1 MAKRQKT
8 YALIIKKRWIRNWK
22 IIQRNGEKASVFGLE
37 EYFKCSCHP
46 VQSTDFMKP
55 LSKYP
60 WHFHVKFLQNHKR
73 PWTIQSNLEKWT
85 NLEVPWLHAHVVM
98 FPLYYQAAGVK
109 TVRYWH
115 IKSHIDQWNNIES
128 NPPPQIPCTY
138 AQLVYDKGANGI
150 QWIKVFWI
158 SRAEKSGKL
167 HVKMK

>member
-1 MAKRQKT
+1 MKLSNLKSYQKFKITMNEHMAKRQKT

-115 IKSHIDQWNNIES
+115 IKSHIDQWNKIES
-128 NPPPQIPCTY
+128 NPPPKFHALT
-138 AQLVYDKGANGI
+138 LN
-150 QWIKVFWI
+150 
-158 SRAEKSGKL
+158 
-167 HVKMK
+167 